1 MVACLLER
9 PVGTA
14 ARACVLVR
22 VVRPVVAL
30 LGEAEADDLEGAMTG
45 REGASSDPTG
55 NKRRSDPEL
64 VRAEVSSSGEEEPPS
79 VGSGVLVIVMFP
91 WGNLLSSGSEKRRT
105 VEGAAAIK
113 RRTGQRRRG
122 RGQLDGNKTSSS
134 TNVGRVIGV
143 RVR

>member
-1 MVACLLER
+1 MVACLLDR

-14 ARACVLVR
+14 ARACVLVS

-30 LGEAEADDLEGAMTG
+30 LGEAEADDLVGAMG

-64 VRAEVSSSGEEEPPS
+64 VRAEVNSSGEEEPPC

-91 WGNLLSSGSEKRRT
+91 WGNLLSSGS
-105 VEGAAAIK
+105 G
-113 RRTGQRRRG
+113 
-122 RGQLDGNKTSSS
+122 KTKD
-134 TNVGRVIGV
+134 GRVSGCYQEKDGPETK
-143 RVR
+143 RA